1 MTQVAMSHLSLPFHL
16 KLLSWDRLEV
26 APRRSSQKDPLQNTP
41 MPQACPESSLVGVG
55 AEGEQL
61 FWDFI
66 LEGL

>member
-16 KLLSWDRLEV
+16 KLLSWD
-26 APRRSSQKDPLQNTP
+26 PRRSSQKDPLQNTP

-61 FWDFI
+61 FWDLI